1 MSSGGRLYRVRLR
14 LKAPLGTPLTS
25 GTLFGHLCWVVRELR
40 GEKALEAWLNEQEKT
55 PWLVSDGFP
64 ADCLPRPL
72 LPRLPVQGLRLQE
85 ADQAKQRAR
94 LPFLSVEGFL
104 KHRESLSERKIAGHL
119 TGGPAA
125 AKASLERVRRSHN
138 SIDRRRGTTPEEG
151 GLFFVEEDWSFAL
164 APERDVYVRAPV
176 EASEVQALFSEVGER
191 GYGRDATWGRG
202 HFLVERVCH
211 MPELEGKGERRLSL
225 SHGTLTANM
234 AEARY
239 KLFTHFG
246 KVGDVMAAT
255 GARPWKR
262 PVLVA
267 RPGVT
272 FRPLDEGLFG
282 ELLSA
287 VHQDRPEIRH
297 DARHLTLAY
306 SEAAP

>member
-1 MSSGGRLYRVRLR
+1 MSSSGRLYRVRLR

-25 GTLFGHLCWVVRELR
+25 GTLFGHLCWAVRELN
-40 GEKALEAWLNEQEKT
+40 GEKALEAWLGAQEEA
-55 PWLVSDGFP
+55 PWLLSDGFP

-72 LPRLPVQGLRLQE
+72 LPRLPVQGLGLKE

-94 LPFLSVEGFL
+94 LPLLSVEGFL
-104 KHRESLSERKIAGHL
+104 KHRDGLSETRIAAHL
-119 TGGPAA
+119 TAGPAA
-125 AKASLERVRRSHN
+125 AKPSLERVRQTHN

-176 EASEVQALFSEVGER
+176 EASEVQALLAEVGER

-202 HFLVERVCH
+202 HFTVEEVRS
-211 MPELEGKGERRLSL
+211 MPELEGEGERRLSL
-225 SHGTLTANM
+225 SHGTLTSNM
-234 AEARY
+234 VEARY

-246 KVGDVMAAT
+246 KVGDLMAAT

-267 RPGVT
+267 RPGTT
-272 FRPLDEGLFG
+272 FRPLDEGPYG
-282 ELLSA
+282 ELLSG
-287 VHQDRPEIRH
+287 VHQDRSEIRH

-306 SEAAP
+306 KEAAP